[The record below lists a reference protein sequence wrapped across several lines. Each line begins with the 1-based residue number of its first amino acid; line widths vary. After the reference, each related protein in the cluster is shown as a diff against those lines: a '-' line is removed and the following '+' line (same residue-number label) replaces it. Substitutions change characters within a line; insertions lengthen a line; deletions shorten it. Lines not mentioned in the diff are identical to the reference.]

1 MDSKGKKDEPSRTQ
15 KDMDTKGYK
24 ICFVGIHAKRRIC
37 LPWKERVDNIGNGI
51 LFKAKFAIGIILLTL
66 GISFDNITF
75 GITLIKLAYLLNQ
88 GFRFKKKIFLY
99 LYKIK

>member
-1 MDSKGKKDEPSRTQ
+1 
-15 KDMDTKGYK
+15 MDTKGYK

-37 LPWKERVDNIGNGI
+37 LPWKKCIDNIGNGI
-51 LFKAKFAIGIILLTL
+51 PSKAKFAISIPLLTL